1 MADNKDDTLELMS
14 EENENKE
21 IERTLRNGF
30 IRKVYGTIFFQ
41 LLITTLIVYYVMTNQ
56 SLMNFMFIHTN
67 LILVPFIL
75 SMGIMLI
82 LICSKE
88 SSQKV
93 PLNYIL
99 LIAFTIC
106 EGFTVS
112 FTTIYFEPLSVLAC
126 AGLTMIIVLGL
137 SLYACFTKRDMTMMG
152 GFLLSFSLILFFLGI
167 IGIFFRSYFYQ
178 MLLDSLGV
186 LLMSLYLI
194 YDTQLVVGQK
204 KELIKLDLYILGAMM
219 IYLDIINIF
228 LRILRLFGTKKK

>member
-1 MADNKDDTLELMS
+1 
-14 EENENKE
+14 
-21 IERTLRNGF
+21 
-30 IRKVYGTIFFQ
+30 
-41 LLITTLIVYYVMTNQ
+41 MTNQ

-67 LILVPFIL
+67 LIFVPLIL
-75 SMGIMLI
+75 SIGIMLV
-82 LICSKE
+82 LICSKA
-88 SSQKV
+88 SQKV

-99 LIAFTIC
+99 LIVFTIC
-106 EGFTVS
+106 EGFTIS

-152 GFLLSFSLILFFLGI
+152 GFLLSFSLILLFLGI

-204 KELIKLDLYILGAMM
+204 KEFIKLDLYILGAMM

-228 LRILRLFGTKKK
+228 LKILRLFGTKKK